1 MVSRGLFY
9 SSHCVG
15 RRCVC
20 APDGDQQRRARVGR
34 LLRSQRH
41 FLRRFDLRQ
50 HVRHGINGTY
60 DVAGYVVEPSADVF
74 ALWESQ
80 GNYIDTLGGLH
91 DSRDFSTGRVAL
103 GGKVTAPHWVE
114 GVMPYLGLYADW
126 RFASDDAVVADVPD
140 TGIGDGWSARV
151 TGGFSLRVLTAGS
164 LSLSG
169 EYGGIGADY
178 SVWTGTAR
186 LTVPF

>member
-1 MVSRGLFY
+1 MVGWTGLSYDASAGLAAGSFDGSRW
-9 SSHCVG
+9 
-15 RRCVC
+15 
-20 APDGDQQRRARVGR
+20 
-34 LLRSQRH
+34 LLST
-41 FLRRFDLRQ
+41 
-50 HVRHGINGTY
+50 GIGGTY

-74 ALWESQ
+74 VLWESQ
-80 GNYIDTLGGLH
+80 GNYVDTLGGLH

-103 GGKVTAPHWVE
+103 GGKVTAPHWAE
-114 GVMPYLGLYADW
+114 GVMPYLDLYADW

-164 LSLSG
+164 LSLGG

-178 SVWTGTAR
+178 SAWTGTAR